1 MNKIDNAIG
10 IFKDT
15 FNCTEGIQ
23 IYSAP
28 GRSEIGGNHTDH
40 QNGCVLAA
48 AINKEAIAVVSPKE
62 NIVTVSSNGFDKISI
77 DINELDIKENEKGTT
92 AALIRG
98 VLSSI
103 KTRGY
108 KLGGFDAYIES
119 EVLIGKGL
127 SSSAAFETLIATIVS
142 GMYNDMK
149 ISPME
154 IAQIGQYAEN
164 VYFGKPCG
172 LMDQAACSLGGLVFI
187 DFKNKTNPKAEKI
200 EFNFEEAGYSVAIT
214 DTHASHADLTD
225 DYAKVPYEM
234 TAVANLLGEEKLRGI
249 TANDLYSNSQK
260 IRTTLG
266 DRAFLRA
273 LHFVNENERAK
284 EEASALKNNDINSF
298 LKLVKESGDSSYKF
312 LQNVYSPSDITEQNI
327 AVGIGIS
334 ESFLKENGVV
344 RVHGGGFA
352 GTIQAFVKT
361 NIVQE
366 YKKLMDSI
374 FGEGSCEILNIRNN
388 GGTRIK

>member
-1 MNKIDNAIG
+1 MSKIDKAVG
-10 IFKDT
+10 IFKEI
-15 FNCTEGIQ
+15 FNYDEGIQ

-48 AINKEAIAVVSPKE
+48 AINKEAIAVAAPKE
-62 NIVTVSSNGFDKISI
+62 KIVTVSSDGFDKISI
-77 DINELDIKENEKGTT
+77 DINSLDIRENEKGST

-98 VLSSI
+98 VLSGI
-103 KTRGY
+103 KARGY
-108 KLGGFDAYIES
+108 SLGGFDAYIRS

-127 SSSAAFETLIATIVS
+127 SSSAAFETLIATIIS
-142 GMYNDMK
+142 GMYNDMR
-149 ISPME
+149 IPSIE
-154 IAQIGQYAEN
+154 VAQIGQYAEN
-164 VYFGKPCG
+164 EYFGKPCG

-187 DFKNKTNPKAEKI
+187 DFENKANPKTEKI
-200 EFNFEEAGYSVAIT
+200 EFDFEKAGYSIAIT

-234 TAVANLLGEEKLRGI
+234 TAVANLLGKEKLRGI
-249 TANDLYSNSQK
+249 TQSDLYNK
-260 IRTTLG
+260 AMDIRTTLG

-273 LHFVNENERAK
+273 LHFVNENERAR
-284 EEASALKNNDINSF
+284 EEALALKNNDIIGF

-312 LQNVYSPSDITEQNI
+312 LQNVYSPSSITEQNI

-334 ESFLKENGVV
+334 ESFLKDNGVV

-361 NIVQE
+361 GKAEE
-366 YKKLMDSI
+366 YKQLMDLI
-374 FGEGSCEILNIRNN
+374 FGDGSCEILNIRNN